1 MAPELLSLAA
11 AAAAAPARR
20 RQREQEQQQ
29 QQQLERERRR
39 QASPLPPLPP
49 QQQQPRRPAAAAP
62 ELELMQPL
70 PPPDHPVLEL
80 LRRRL
85 AEGSVPGRRRDGFKL
100 GLAVEGGGMRGIVT
114 GAMLIGLL
122 GFDARGA
129 FDAVYG
135 ASAGA
140 MNASYFLTG
149 QKEGLDIY
157 TDHLATS
164 DSFLS
169 LQRYWMGGD
178 APAMDLEFL
187 LGEVMGSRT
196 PLDWQAVIDRRAR
209 ARAAACAV
217 RRAWPRAASGAGPP
231 PAQRGWGL

>member
-114 GAMLIGLL
+114 GEP
-122 GFDARGA
+122 ARRPA
-129 FDAVYG
+129 A
-135 ASAGA
+135 AR
-140 MNASYFLTG
+140 
-149 QKEGLDIY
+149 
-157 TDHLATS
+157 
-164 DSFLS
+164 LS
-169 LQRYWMGGD
+169 RALPCVRSKG
-178 APAMDLEFL
+178 
-187 LGEVMGSRT
+187 T
-196 PLDWQAVIDRRAR
+196 PL
-209 ARAAACAV
+209 
-217 RRAWPRAASGAGPP
+217 
-231 PAQRGWGL
+231 RGVSSLICVA